1 MLPLAG
7 RKSMILA
14 RKQLKCIK
22 IRVFR
27 RFLARNKEKSPKMRK
42 KGQKG
47 AKRGKKGQKGAK
59 YVLPALGVVGFLLS
73 RENIYSEST
82 HTPPKIG
89 GGHHP
94 KNFLFSYFEARSDRA
109 SASA

>member
-1 MLPLAG
+1 MHCGLTLVLPLAG

-47 AKRGKKGQKGAK
+47 AK

-73 RENIYSEST
+73 REYI
-82 HTPPKIG
+82 
-89 GGHHP
+89 
-94 KNFLFSYFEARSDRA
+94 
-109 SASA
+109 